1 MGEKRRR
8 YSVEQKATI
17 MRRHLLDKVPVSDLC
32 DEYKIQP
39 SVVYGWLRQAL
50 GNLEL
55 AIDAGRRAKRDGR
68 HGKQEREIEALRAKL
83 AKKDRIIAEISEEY
97 VDLKKELGEL

>member
-1 MGEKRRR
+1 MGVKKRRR
-8 YSVEQKATI
+8 YSVEKKAKI
-17 MRRHLLDKVPVSDLC
+17 LRRHLLDKVPVSDLC
-32 DEYKIQP
+32 DEHGIQP
-39 SVVYGWLRQAL
+39 SVVYQWIRQAL

-55 AIDAGRRAKRDGR
+55 AIEPGKRKRDS
-68 HGKQEREIEALRAKL
+68 RETKLATENELLKAKL

>member
-1 MGEKRRR
+1 MGKKRRR

-32 DEYKIQP
+32 DEYKMQP
-39 SVVYGWLRQAL
+39 SVVYDWLKQAL

-55 AIDAGRRAKRDGR
+55 AIDAGGRKKRDS
-68 HGKQEREIEALRAKL
+68 HETKL
-83 AKKDRIIAEISEEY
+83 TLYRSS
-97 VDLKKELGEL
+97 

>member
-1 MGEKRRR
+1 MGETRRK
-8 YSVEQKATI
+8 YSIEQKATI

-32 DEYKIQP
+32 DEYKMQP
-39 SVVYGWLRQAL
+39 SVVYHWLKQAL

-55 AIDAGRRAKRDGR
+55 AIESGGKRRRDSR
-68 HGKQEREIEALRAKL
+68 ETKQAREIVALKAKL